1 MGDFF
6 VICLQN
12 RKKGCTFA
20 AELIMNH
27 KYIRLYFRVYLLAV
41 FLLMNPCVSSA
52 YTEEE
57 EKMLEMYHQ
66 FRDLY
71 EKDLEEEFY
80 DFAHDYEEYLI
91 DNDCFVDYYKIKCNE
106 GFYDVRHRHIYKA
119 MKTAKELD
127 EIVRRNGAS
136 DYYYLATGLIGDVY
150 RVSYDNPKA
159 QKYYLQALQE
169 VGDRDPKFTMTT
181 YLNLADLLNVQAPEK
196 ALDYAEKSIQLAKKV
211 DNMEFLS
218 LSIAYKAFVLFLY
231 KDDGKDFD
239 LLYERYDY
247 LKKKSHP
254 DFNHRYDAI
263 MDAAKAAYDQQ
274 YDKALAI
281 IRNGGTNADS
291 ALSVVRV
298 YALAGDMK
306 NCYGAMRRM
315 YNDLDSV
322 FSITQSANFDELSAE
337 RQLFL
342 SKEEAALSRKL
353 VQRMS
358 IWLVV
363 AVVLF
368 IVIYFVGRHRLT
380 LKISKLKEQLM
391 SLK

>member
-1 MGDFF
+1 
-6 VICLQN
+6 
-12 RKKGCTFA
+12 
-20 AELIMNH
+20 MNH
-27 KYIRLYFRVYLLAV
+27 KLIKLYLRICLLAV
-41 FLLMNPCVSSA
+41 FLLMTPCVSSA

-57 EKMLEMYHQ
+57 EKRLEMYHQ

-71 EKDLEEEFY
+71 EKDSEEEFY
-80 DFAHDYEEYLI
+80 DFAHDYEEYLL
-91 DNDCFVDYYKIKCNE
+91 DNDRLVDYYKIKCNE

-150 RVSYDNPKA
+150 RVSYDSPKA
-159 QKYYLQALQE
+159 KKYYLQAIQE

-196 ALDYAEKSIQLAKKV
+196 ALDFADKSIQLAKKV

-247 LKKKSHP
+247 LKKKNHP

-274 YDKALAI
+274 FDKALAI
-281 IRNGGTNADS
+281 IRNRGTNADS

-342 SKEEAALSRKL
+342 SKEEAELNRKL

-380 LKISKLKEQLM
+380 HKILMLKEQLQ
-391 SLK
+391 SLR

>member
-1 MGDFF
+1 
-6 VICLQN
+6 
-12 RKKGCTFA
+12 
-20 AELIMNH
+20 
-27 KYIRLYFRVYLLAV
+27 
-41 FLLMNPCVSSA
+41 MNPCVSSA
-52 YTEEE
+52 NTEEE

-71 EKDLEEEFY
+71 EKDSEEEFY
-80 DFAHDYEEYLI
+80 DFAHDYEEYLL
-91 DNDCFVDYYKIKCNE
+91 DNDRFVDYYKIKCNE

-150 RVSYDNPKA
+150 RVSYDSPKA
-159 QKYYLQALQE
+159 KKYYLQALQE

-231 KDDGKDFD
+231 KEDGKDFN

-247 LKKKSHP
+247 LKNKNHP

-274 YDKALAI
+274 FDKALAI
-281 IRNGGTNADS
+281 IRNRGTNADS

-306 NCYGAMRRM
+306 NCYDAMRRM

-342 SKEEAALSRKL
+342 SKEEAALNRKL

-380 LKISKLKEQLM
+380 LKISKLKEQLI

>member
-1 MGDFF
+1 M
-6 VICLQN
+6 IYLQDW
-12 RKKGCTFA
+12 KKDCIFA
-20 AELIMNH
+20 LRLNMNH
-27 KYIRLYFRVYLLAV
+27 KLYKPFTIVCLSAAV
-41 FLLMNPCVSSA
+41 WLINPCSASA
-52 YTEEE
+52 YSTEEE
-57 EKMLEMYHQ
+57 KVLEMFHQ

-71 EKDLEEEFY
+71 EKDSEEEFY
-80 DFAHDYEEYLI
+80 DFAHDYEEYLL
-91 DNDCFVDYYKIKCNE
+91 DNDRLVDYYKIKCNE

-127 EIVRRNGAS
+127 EVVRRNGDTA
-136 DYYYLATGLIGDVY
+136 YYYLATGLFGDVY
-150 RVSYDNPKA
+150 RAGYDSPKA
-159 QKYYLQALQE
+159 RKYYLQALKE

-181 YLNLADLLNVQAPEK
+181 YLNMADLLNIQDPNK
-196 ALDYAEKSIQLAKKV
+196 ALEYAEKSISLAKKMN
-211 DNMEFLS
+211 NMEFLS

-247 LKKKSHP
+247 LKKKNHP

-274 YDKALAI
+274 FDKALAI
-281 IRNGGTNADS
+281 IRNRGTNADS

-342 SKEEAALSRKL
+342 SKEEAELNRKL

-380 LKISKLKEQLM
+380 HKILMLKEQLQ
-391 SLK
+391 SLR